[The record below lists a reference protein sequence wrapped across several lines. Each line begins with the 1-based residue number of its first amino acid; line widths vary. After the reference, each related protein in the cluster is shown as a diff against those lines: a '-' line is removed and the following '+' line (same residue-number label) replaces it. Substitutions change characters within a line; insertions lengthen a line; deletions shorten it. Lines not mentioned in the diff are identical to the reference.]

1 MPAAYRRIA
10 VVCDPELER
19 ALAHARALRPSVG
32 SEARLLRDLA
42 LDGARVAETDE
53 ERRRAGIEAFIVLT
67 ARERPEDYAAL
78 RELRQGAWGGEQ

>member
-19 ALAHARALRPSVG
+19 ALAHARALRPFAG

-42 LDGARVAETDE
+42 LAGARAAETDE
-53 ERRRAGIEAFIVLT
+53 ERRRAGIEAFIADSL
-67 ARERPEDYAAL
+67 RDRPADRLAL
-78 RELRQGAWGGEQ
+78 DELHRGVP

>member
-19 ALAHARALRPSVG
+19 ALAHARALRPSG

-42 LDGARVAETDE
+42 LAGARAAETDE
-53 ERRRAGIEAFIVLT
+53 ERRRAGIEAFIADSL
-67 ARERPEDYAAL
+67 RDRPDDRLAL
-78 RELRQGAWGGEQ
+78 HELHRGAP